1 MFIAKKIIIIIIVT
15 IVMEQIDRCCLL
27 MKFNLYFSNF
37 HYFLQFLKID
47 ILLDF
52 YFDLFGSHL

>member
-27 MKFNLYFSNF
+27 MKF
-37 HYFLQFLKID
+37 
-47 ILLDF
+47 
-52 YFDLFGSHL
+52 